1 MRDRV
6 RAIVRSLRKEK
17 LGRRTYARMRIDCR
31 NLVRDRRN
39 QAEET
44 TTTLS
49 LSLSLGRAFEGNER
63 TGKKK
68 KRGGAR
74 TLGARPVEDRE
85 RLTPARPGLFV
96 AAARVR
102 GTREGDSRERGESD
116 GGGDGRRGRAR
127 RTRARERE
135 RGGDIREQE
144 GEGRRGGEER
154 GMRRQRE

>member
-6 RAIVRSLRKEK
+6 RTIVRSLRKER
-17 LGRRTYARMRIDCR
+17 LGRRTYARMRIDRR

-39 QAEET
+39 QSRRDDD
-44 TTTLS
+44 S

-144 GEGRRGGEER
+144 GEERRRGER
-154 GMRRQRE
+154 DEAAA